1 MRPELRIRPKQR
13 ECPERRGKPKE
24 RSWLR
29 AAEVGITRAIQWCRV
44 LPLAATKWRHA
55 PRNLNVLDA
64 AELAAERLNRL
75 IDRIG
80 HRRLLHVAQMRDS
93 AQSVSAN
100 ISEGFG
106 RATRAERDNKL
117 RLARGV
123 AEETLCRLRA
133 NLRVDRITK
142 RDYWPVYNLFR
153 AVIKM
158 LDELLNQ

>member
-1 MRPELRIRPKQR
+1 VP
-13 ECPERRGKPKE
+13 
-24 RSWLR
+24 
-29 AAEVGITRAIQWCRV
+29 
-44 LPLAATKWRHA
+44 

-80 HRRLLHVAQMRDS
+80 HRRLLHVSQMREA
-93 AQSVSAN
+93 AQSVGAN

-117 RLARGV
+117 RVACGE
-123 AEETLCRLRA
+123 AEETLCHLRA
-133 NLRVDRITK
+133 NLRLERIGK

-153 AVIKM
+153 TVIKM
-158 LDELLNQ
+158 LIQLLNQ

>member
-1 MRPELRIRPKQR
+1 VESRKSVLGCERLRL
-13 ECPERRGKPKE
+13 G
-24 RSWLR
+24 LR
-29 AAEVGITRAIQWCRV
+29 AQFNGAESCRS
-44 LPLAATKWRHA
+44 PPQNGGMP

-100 ISEGFG
+100 IREGFG